1 MRFIIRYHNA
11 VPEENMGPVKF
22 VGLCFL
28 IFTAFGAG
36 YYYNDMST
44 TEPFL
49 AYAKPAVSDE
59 ECEVPQTLDTSP
71 EDYCAILT
79 MPKTFIPFLERLKR
93 NKLAKDVVITPAT
106 IENENGRLTAVAK
119 NTVAGEKIAATRQVK
134 QAQINQKEDGN
145 KDNSFIGALAVYF
158 LAGSKQQESP

>member
-1 MRFIIRYHNA
+1 
-11 VPEENMGPVKF
+11 MGPVKF

-28 IFTAFGAG
+28 MFAAFGAG
-36 YYYNDMST
+36 FYYKDISS

-59 ECEVPQTLDTSP
+59 ECEVPQTLTASP

-79 MPKTFIPFLERLKR
+79 MPKSFIPFLERIKR

-106 IENENGRLTAVAK
+106 IETENGRLTAVAK
-119 NTVAGEKIAATRQVK
+119 KNAEGENFAASGQAK
-134 QAQINQKEDGN
+134 QAQIDQKTEEI
-145 KDNSFIGALAVYF
+145 KDNSVFGALAVYF
-158 LAGSKQQESP
+158 LAGSKRQESP